1 MALKSLVLFSLMV
14 LVLLVLAGARPS
26 WPKFENDHMDPGNG
40 PFSPNYCNKEMENRN
55 ISGKLFNTFVHQP
68 VEAVQA
74 VCLEPNI
81 TCKNGQNNCHKSR
94 SPMSIT
100 ECIREKGPSDYNTIN
115 KRRHIVIACE
125 GNPLLPVH
133 YDGSEEVSSEAR

>member
-40 PFSPNYCNKEMENRN
+40 PFGPNYCKKEMKSRN
-55 ISGKLFNTFVHQP
+55 ISGKQCNTFVHEP
-68 VEAVQA
+68 MEAVQA

-81 TCKNGQNNCHKSR
+81 TCKNGRDNCHKSR

-100 ECIREKGPSDYNTIN
+100 ECFRKKGRSSYKAINEKRYI
-115 KRRHIVIACE
+115 IIACK